1 MSFMDRP
8 GERAPFARDVF
19 DGLRDWL
26 ATDGALWLHLSKTL
40 IAAFLAMGLAMR
52 LELPQPRIAMTTT
65 FVLMQPFSGMVLAK
79 SVYRFAGTLLGMVAA
94 LVLGAACV
102 QQAELYAIGLTI
114 WVATCTALAVRYR
127 QYRWYGWALAGY
139 TAALIGVPLV
149 TAPGQLLLA
158 TLTRGA
164 EVMLG
169 IVCSGLVSALLL
181 PRHAS
186 AKLTATLAQR
196 EAAFRTLTAEIL
208 RGRLKRSARERH
220 YAGLVADIVG
230 FEATRRLAAY
240 ENPALRPQRMLLSQ
254 LNNAFMNACARLHA
268 LDQSIKRLRADMA
281 CPALAACL
289 SKFADL
295 LDSTDCDRHALMRF
309 RTSLSARLPH
319 ASQIDVVTCA
329 ELLERLI
336 GDMDRIA
343 QLRAALSAGQRDD
356 MPLAHYVANTDGFVV
371 ATTFART
378 AMVMAAVAAFWIATA
393 WPSGGLALIGAT
405 LACGLSSASARPA
418 RFVAQMAVGTAG
430 AMIIGYVFLCRVY
443 PAIDGFPL
451 LCAMLST
458 PLALGTFIA
467 MRRPTA
473 GYGVGF
479 CVFFCLLAAPD
490 NVIVYDPATL
500 LNNGIA
506 ILVSM
511 LVTSAA
517 CAILVPPHTPWL
529 VGKTLAALRA
539 QAALAC
545 EGPLASLSER
555 FHSGTHDLM
564 SQLLALSA
572 QSSRGHRRALEWMLV
587 TLEVGQAMIDLRTLK
602 AALDVDAIPPPIRLT
617 WASSVALMLRE
628 VAMLFRMPSSA
639 SLRRAINSV
648 VRSIF
653 AAEALV
659 ECAKASSVDGGECV
673 RDLRRILA
681 CLHFIRGALI
691 DSDATFGAS
700 R

>member
-8 GERAPFARDVF
+8 RASAAFAREF
-19 DGLRDWL
+19 IDGWRDWL
-26 ATDGALWLHLSKTL
+26 ATDGVQWLHLLKTL
-40 IAAFLAMGLAMR
+40 LAAFLAMGLAMR

-79 SVYRFAGTLLGMVAA
+79 GVYRFAGTMLGMLAA
-94 LVLGAACV
+94 LVLGAIFI
-102 QQAELYAIGLTI
+102 QQAELYAIALTI
-114 WVATCTALAVRYR
+114 WVAACTALAVRYR
-127 QYRWYGWALAGY
+127 QFRWYGCVLAGY

-169 IVCSGLVSALLL
+169 IVCSGVVSALLF

-186 AKLTATLAQR
+186 ANLDATLAER
-196 EAAFRTLTAEIL
+196 EARFKALAVKLL
-208 RGRLKRSARERH
+208 RGGLRRSARERH
-220 YAGLVADIVG
+220 YAELVADIVG

-240 ENPALRPQRMLLSQ
+240 ENHALRSRPMLLSQ

-268 LDQSIKRLRADMA
+268 LDQSIKRL
-281 CPALAACL
+281 PTSLLSSSLARCL
-289 SKFADL
+289 IEFADL
-295 LDSTDCDRHALMRF
+295 FDSPKCDRDALIRF
-309 RTSLSARLPH
+309 RTSLPERLGD
-319 ASQIDVVTCA
+319 ASQLDIVTCA
-329 ELLERLI
+329 ELLDRLI
-336 GDMDRIA
+336 SDMNRIA
-343 QLRAALSAGQRDD
+343 DLRAALSAGRADD
-356 MPLAHYVANTDGFVV
+356 TPAAHYVARTNRFVV
-371 ATTFART
+371 AATFART
-378 AMVMAAVAAFWIATA
+378 AMVMAAVAAFWIVTA
-393 WPSGGLALIGAT
+393 WPSGGFALIGAT

-418 RFVAQMAVGTAG
+418 RFVAEMAAGTAV
-430 AMIIGYVFLCRVY
+430 AMFIGYFFLCHVY

-451 LCAMLST
+451 LCAVLSP
-458 PLALGTFIA
+458 PLAIGAFIA
-467 MRRPTA
+467 MRRSSS

-490 NVIVYDPATL
+490 NVIVYDPASL

-511 LVTSAA
+511 LVTSMA
-517 CAILVPPHTPWL
+517 CAIVVPPRTRWL

-545 EGPLASLSER
+545 EGPLVRLSDR

-564 SQLLALSA
+564 SQLLALST
-572 QSSRGHRRALEWMLV
+572 QSSRGHRRALAWMFV
-587 TLEVGQAMIDLRTLK
+587 TLEVGQAMIDVRVLN
-602 AALDVDAIPPPIRLT
+602 AALDLKEAAVRLM
-617 WASSVALMLRE
+617 WASSLARMLRDI
-628 VAMLFRMPSSA
+628 AMLFRLPSSA

-653 AAEALV
+653 VAEALLA
-659 ECAKASSVDGGECV
+659 CAKASSEDSSEYQ
-673 RDLRRILA
+673 RDVQRMLA
-681 CLHFIRGALI
+681 CLHFIRSALI
-691 DSDATFGAS
+691 DPDAPFDAS
-700 R
+700 L

>member
-1 MSFMDRP
+1 MSLMDRP
-8 GERAPFARDVF
+8 RTNAPFGGEVI
-19 DGLRDWL
+19 DGLQDWL

-79 SVYRFAGTLLGMVAA
+79 GVYRFAGTMLGMVAA
-94 LVLGAACV
+94 VVLGAVCV

-127 QYRWYGWALAGY
+127 QYRWYGWVLAGY

-149 TAPGQLLLA
+149 AAPDQLLLA
-158 TLTRGA
+158 ALTRGA
-164 EVMLG
+164 EVMIG
-169 IVCSGLVSALLL
+169 IVCSGVVSVLLL

-186 AKLTATLAQR
+186 AKLTVTLAQR
-196 EAAFRTLTAEIL
+196 EAAFKMLAAEIVCGGL
-208 RGRLKRSARERH
+208 DPHVRERR
-220 YAGLVADIVG
+220 YTELVADIVG
-230 FEATRRLAAY
+230 FESTRRLAAY
-240 ENPALRPQRMLLSQ
+240 ENPALRAQRMLLSQ
-254 LNNAFMNACARLHA
+254 LNNAFMSACSRLHA
-268 LDQSIKRLRADMA
+268 LDQSIKRLRVHIA
-281 CPALAACL
+281 CPALAAFL
-289 SKFADL
+289 SEFSNVL
-295 LDSTDCDRHALMRF
+295 HLTDCDRHALMNLK
-309 RTSLSARLPH
+309 TSLSARLED
-319 ASQIDVVTCA
+319 ASQIDIVTCA
-329 ELLERLI
+329 ELLDRLI
-336 GDMDRIA
+336 CDLDRIA
-343 QLRAALSAGQRDD
+343 QLRAALSAGHRDD
-356 MPLAHYVANTDGFVV
+356 MPTARYVAKTDGFVV

-378 AMVMAAVAAFWIATA
+378 AMVIAAVAAFWVATA

-405 LACGLSSASARPA
+405 LTCGLSSASARPA
-418 RFVAQMAVGTAG
+418 RFVAEMAAGTAG
-430 AMIIGYVFLCRVY
+430 AVVIGYFFLCHVY

-451 LCAMLST
+451 LCAMLSP

-490 NVIVYDPATL
+490 NVIVYDPAML

-511 LVTSAA
+511 LVTSMA
-517 CAILVPPHTPWL
+517 CAILIPPHTPWL

-545 EGPLASLSER
+545 EAPLVRLSER

-572 QSSRGHRRALEWMLV
+572 PYSRGHRRALAWMLV
-587 TLEVGQAMIDLRTLK
+587 TLEVGQAMIDLRALRAT
-602 AALDVDAIPPPIRLT
+602 LDVDELPAPVRLS
-617 WASSVALMLRE
+617 WASSLARMLRD

-639 SLRRAINSV
+639 SLRRAISSV
-648 VRSIF
+648 VGSIF
-653 AAEALV
+653 AAEALL
-659 ECAKASSVDGGECV
+659 ESAKASSANRSERM
-673 RDLRRILA
+673 RDLQRILA
-681 CLHFIRGALI
+681 CLHFIRSALI
-691 DSDATFGAS
+691 DTDAPFDAS

>member
-1 MSFMDRP
+1 M
-8 GERAPFARDVF
+8 
-19 DGLRDWL
+19 

-79 SVYRFAGTLLGMVAA
+79 SVYRFAGTMLGMVAA
-94 LVLGAACV
+94 LVLGAVCV

-196 EAAFRTLTAEIL
+196 EAAFRALAADIL
-208 RGRLKRSARERH
+208 RGSLKRSARERH
-220 YAGLVADIVG
+220 YARLVADIVG

-240 ENPALRPQRMLLSQ
+240 ENPALRHQRMQLSQ

-268 LDQSIKRLRADMA
+268 LDQSIKRLRADIA

-289 SKFADL
+289 REFADL

-309 RTSLSARLPH
+309 RTSLSARLTD
-319 ASQIDVVTCA
+319 ASQIDIVTCA
-329 ELLERLI
+329 ELLDRLI
-336 GDMDRIA
+336 SDMDRIA
-343 QLRAALSAGQRDD
+343 QLRAALSAGHRDD
-356 MPLAHYVANTDGFVV
+356 MPFAHYVAKTDGFVV

-393 WPSGGLALIGAT
+393 WPSGGFALIGAT

-418 RFVAQMAVGTAG
+418 RFVAEMAVGTAG
-430 AMIIGYVFLCRVY
+430 AIVIGYVFLCRVY

-451 LCAMLST
+451 LCAMLSA
-458 PLALGTFIA
+458 PLALGTYIA

-572 QSSRGHRRALEWMLV
+572 QSSRGHRRALSWMLV

-617 WASSVALMLRE
+617 WASSVALMLRD

-653 AAEALV
+653 AAEVLV
-659 ECAKASSVDGGECV
+659 EYAKALGADGGEGI
-673 RDLRRILA
+673 RDAHRILA
-681 CLHFIRGALI
+681 CLHLIRGALI
-691 DSDATFGAS
+691 DPDAPFGSS

>member
-8 GERAPFARDVF
+8 GERAPFARKFF

-79 SVYRFAGTLLGMVAA
+79 SVYRFAGTMLGMVAA
-94 LVLGAACV
+94 LVLGAICV

-169 IVCSGLVSALLL
+169 IVCSGVVSALLL

-196 EAAFRTLTAEIL
+196 EAAFRALAAEIL
-208 RGRLKRSARERH
+208 RGRLRRSARERH

-268 LDQSIKRLRADMA
+268 LDQSVKRLRADMA

-289 SKFADL
+289 SEFADL
-295 LDSTDCDRHALMRF
+295 LNSTDCDRHALMRF
-309 RTSLSARLPH
+309 KMSLSARLPD
-319 ASQIDVVTCA
+319 ASHIDIVTCA
-329 ELLERLI
+329 ELFDRLI
-336 GDMDRIA
+336 SDMDRIA
-343 QLRAALSAGQRDD
+343 QLRAALSAGHRDD
-356 MPLAHYVANTDGFVV
+356 APPAHYVAKTDGFVV

-418 RFVAQMAVGTAG
+418 RFVAEMAVGTAV
-430 AMIIGYVFLCRVY
+430 AMLIGYFFLCRVY

-451 LCAMLST
+451 LCALLSA
-458 PLALGTFIA
+458 PLALGTFMA

-511 LVTSAA
+511 LVTSAT

-572 QSSRGHRRALEWMLV
+572 QSSREYRRALAWMLV

-617 WASSVALMLRE
+617 WASSVALMLRD

-648 VRSIF
+648 VRSIL

-659 ECAKASSVDGGECV
+659 ECAKASSVSGGECI

-681 CLHFIRGALI
+681 CLHCIRGALI
-691 DSDATFGAS
+691 DSDAPFGAS